1 MLDSLFLKATSPTS
15 IAWSH
20 TNAMVLSP
28 SLNSCLLQAP
38 FFYLVFSGAELECLD
53 AKFLPRLSNQPGVRV
68 DTDLD
73 SAVLKVLLL
82 LLDFAHCL
90 ATMFETQCLK
100 SKC

>member
-1 MLDSLFLKATSPTS
+1 MLDSLSSKAVSPRH
-15 IAWSH
+15 IAQP
-20 TNAMVLSP
+20 L

-38 FFYLVFSGAELECLD
+38 SFHLLFSGAALESLD
-53 AKFLPRLSNQPGVRV
+53 AKFLPRLSNHPGVRV

-100 SKC
+100 LKC